1 MSESSR
7 LLPPPY
13 FQSEE
18 EPPEYEYTFEKP
30 KEPVESDS
38 FEESFKI
45 ASPKYHDKVFTL
57 IFFATLVLFGIMASH
72 SIKNIKNH
80 EYILQIQAAA
90 NPSLWPL
97 VVSAFVIPI
106 VCSVVL
112 LVLVWAYPL
121 FFVLAG
127 YFLLPL
133 VMFGLATSLFATGKP
148 GAAGIVLFVGFFQIW
163 YLASIRRNLSF
174 TSLVFRIIIE
184 TMADYPSTLVVSCLS
199 SIVSGICS
207 LGFFVLA
214 AIIAYD
220 RLKQDDANCPHEDGN
235 DVCVSNTTLAVELF
249 TLFTGCYIFEVLENL
264 THVTISGIY
273 GSWYFFH
280 RSAVKPRNPAWGSFK
295 RAITYSFGSICFGSI
310 IVPIT
315 RTIRQIITFGK
326 EKVLNRQYGRDEE
339 EENGLLFCA
348 LICLFSI
355 LEWLAD
361 QAEFWIKWFN
371 KFAFSYLALY
381 GKDYLSSS
389 KDTYELL
396 RFRGL
401 LVLVT
406 DCLVESTLTLY
417 SILIS
422 LTSGGVF
429 YLLYKTTSLFDR
441 LPQEFV
447 ILAFIV
453 QLLLGLFIAK
463 VTLNSFNSGFITFL
477 VALCIN
483 PEVFEQNYHDYYVKL
498 TNYYPE
504 ISHTLKTPFPDYV

>member
-13 FQSEE
+13 FQAEE

-45 ASPKYHDKVFTL
+45 ASPKYHDKVFTF

-72 SIKNIKNH
+72 SVKNIKNH
-80 EYILQIQAAA
+80 EYILEVQAAA

-97 VVSAFVIPI
+97 VASAFVVPI

-199 SIVSGICS
+199 SVVSGICS
-207 LGFFVLA
+207 LIFFVLA
-214 AIIAYD
+214 AVIAYD

-235 DVCVSNTTLAVELF
+235 D
-249 TLFTGCYIFEVLENL
+249 
-264 THVTISGIY
+264 
-273 GSWYFFH
+273 
-280 RSAVKPRNPAWGSFK
+280 

-310 IVPIT
+310 LVPIT

-326 EKVLNRQYGRDEE
+326 EKVINRQYGRDEE

-371 KFAFSYLALY
+371 KLAFSYLALY

-453 QLLLGLFIAK
+453 QLLLSLFIAK